1 MEDGLTLRE
10 EVTLR
15 YIANASDNVTKFKG
29 KDWVEC
35 SCGTL
40 MPVLKAARNTVYRTL
55 KSLESK
61 QYILRSPQRLHGNLS
76 IASFCLTDKARTLFF
91 GFASDQKIHTYNKAK
106 SFMLI
111 NHNKSN
117 GGKTAER
124 AKRTCST
131 PKASNQL
138 GLFCESKPMTTVVQ
152 DMFKIWREELGSDES
167 LNKRLSRFMVA
178 CYQKVFKSLERW
190 REYVRKLSRSGYIMN
205 KIRKCGYFLRWA
217 LSFKVINK
225 IYEGGFGVPTES
237 GSNQSS
243 SNQRSSTESGSNQS
257 WSTESWEERMTKA
270 NRIAADILSDSVMKI
285 YKRYENDR
293 EARELIAEFIEC
305 YGKYE
310 AVTVFSNAGIH
321 LRGKRLRLYF
331 GNLFHMNRFLIHCR
345 YDRFIEYCE
354 KRYDF
359 KVELESSQ
367 TEEMPQIGNSLK
379 FA

>member
-1 MEDGLTLRE
+1 MEEELTLRE

-15 YIANASDNVTKFKG
+15 YIANASENITKFKG

-61 QYILRSPQRLHGNLS
+61 EYILRSSQRLHGNLS

-91 GFASDQKIHTYNKAK
+91 GFASDQKMHTYNKAP

-117 GGKTAER
+117 GCVDKTAGR
-124 AKRTCST
+124 AKRICSAA
-131 PKASNQL
+131 KASDQL
-138 GLFCESKPMTTVVQ
+138 GLFSDSRPVRTIVQ

-178 CYQKVFKSLERW
+178 CYQKVFKSLDRW

-225 IYEGGFGVPTES
+225 IYEGGFGVGGAGHLGGSDYLGGAGHPGGVGSSRGVGSTRGVES
-237 GSNQSS
+237 G
-243 SNQRSSTESGSNQS
+243 
-257 WSTESWEERMTKA
+257 EEEMTKA
-270 NRIAADILSDSVMKI
+270 NRIAVDILSDSVMF
-285 YKRYENDR
+285 RCGALGCECVNNVDR
-293 EARELIAEFIEC
+293 
-305 YGKYE
+305 
-310 AVTVFSNAGIH
+310 H
-321 LRGKRLRLYF
+321 WRGFY
-331 GNLFHMNRFLIHCR
+331 
-345 YDRFIEYCE
+345 
-354 KRYDF
+354 
-359 KVELESSQ
+359 
-367 TEEMPQIGNSLK
+367 
-379 FA
+379 